1 MNTGGVHQ
9 CRQMD
14 VGSVH
19 QGRWL
24 YAGSDTK
31 ADDWVRWIL
40 VVYTKVDKWILVEKA
55 NVD

>member
-14 VGSVH
+14 VRSVH

-31 ADDWVRWIL
+31 ADEWVRWIL